1 MVIFANVSLRAIIH
15 RGLFLLCLMPCPA
28 FGQSTV
34 SGIVRDSRSGD
45 PMPFA
50 TVYVNG
56 TTKGTIT
63 DNDGRFELNNV
74 QFPSTIVFSFVG
86 YKTQVLDLTRNPG
99 TLQIKL
105 STNDGLPEVVITD
118 YSNRQMY
125 LDYFKTMFL
134 GDDRWGRH
142 AIIRNEDVIMFHN
155 YGTVGNGT
163 MFKAW
168 AGEPIIIDLPLLGY
182 ELYVDLIDFTVQRT
196 GGKSVCDILGYFFY
210 KPDSTLKK
218 FQTAKVEKNRRAAYY
233 NSNLHFLRSMY
244 SNRLAENGYI
254 LSMADTGTVVIE
266 GITEF
271 FPIDISQYSE
281 RTENGE
287 MQIHS
292 LSDKR
297 LKILY
302 YHKLDGTPLDL
313 TRHKPAFHIF
323 SESGIHLLKDTCT
336 FLQNGTITDNSIRFS
351 GDISEK
357 RIGASLPEDWGF

>member
-1 MVIFANVSLRAIIH
+1 MKGFAR
-15 RGLFLLCLMPCPA
+15 LFISAFLCLVPCMTL
-28 FGQSTV
+28 GQGSV
-34 SGIVRDSRSGD
+34 SGVVLDSQTGS

-50 TVYVNG
+50 TVYING
-56 TTKGTIT
+56 STKGTIT
-63 DNDGRFELNNV
+63 DNDGCFELNNV

-86 YKTQVLDLTRNPG
+86 YKTQVLDLNRNPG
-99 TLQIKL
+99 RLI
-105 STNDGLPEVVITD
+105 ITD
-118 YSNRQMY
+118 YSDRQMY

-163 MFKAW
+163 IFKAW

-182 ELYVDLIDFTVQRT
+182 ELYVDLVDFTVQRT

-210 KPDSTLKK
+210 KPDNTLKK
-218 FQTAKVEKNRRAAYY
+218 FKTAKIEKNRKAAYY
-233 NSNLHFLRSMY
+233 NSNMHFLRSFY
-244 SNRLAENGYI
+244 ENRLAENGYI

-271 FPIDISQYSE
+271 FPIDINQYSE
-281 RTENGE
+281 RKDNGE
-287 MQIHS
+287 VLVHG
-292 LSDKR
+292 LSNKR

-302 YHKLDGTPLDL
+302 YHKLDGSPLDL
-313 TRHKPAFHIF
+313 TRHKPALHLF

-336 FLQNGTITDNSIRFS
+336 FLQTGTITDNSIRFT

-357 RIGASLPEDWGF
+357 RIGACLPDDY